1 VFLTG
6 RQISPDGPAVVS
18 PPMKLGDVANPQPPE
33 WPRPL
38 AGITVL
44 AAEQMQALPYATQLL
59 GRLGADIIKVEHPT
73 AGDSGRGALPA
84 MTDPEGRPVGATFL
98 RNNLGKR
105 SVGLDLKSAR
115 GRELFVELAGTVDV
129 VAREFQG
136 GHDGAPRARLR
147 RPRRPVSGA
156 GVRVGVR
163 LRQPRRLALCGLA
176 CVRHGPRGDV
186 GAVRL
191 LPPRRRTAAGG
202 SRPAASATS
211 VRGSSP

>member
-1 VFLTG
+1 MFLTG
-6 RQISPDGPAVVS
+6 RQIFPDGPAVVS
-18 PPMKLGDVANPQPPE
+18 PTMKLGDVANPQPPE

-73 AGDSGRGALPA
+73 SGDSGRGALPA

-115 GRELFVELAGTVDV
+115 GSAVIEVPKTIAANITLRGGGATNPEYSAADYILDVNRVLVSKRAADPQMQITVEVSDRVTV
-129 VAREFQG
+129 Q
-136 GHDGAPRARLR
+136 
-147 RPRRPVSGA
+147 
-156 GVRVGVR
+156 
-163 LRQPRRLALCGLA
+163 
-176 CVRHGPRGDV
+176 
-186 GAVRL
+186 
-191 LPPRRRTAAGG
+191 
-202 SRPAASATS
+202 
-211 VRGSSP
+211 